1 MELFFFFF
9 KMQNIIA
16 YVYAGVIKLVEK
28 KTR

>member
-1 MELFFFFF
+1 MELFFFF